1 MLTLKDL
8 LSLFQFISAQETDVK
23 LVFTADDIMQ
33 LLSKNGFKTRFVF
46 SAP

>member
-23 LVFTADDIMQ
+23 LVFSSDDIMQ
-33 LLSKNGFKTRFVF
+33 LLSEKRL
-46 SAP
+46 